1 MASRV
6 LIIEA
11 DFNFRSSVATHLRQA
26 GFDIVTAAD
35 RASARAALA
44 RRGVDVVLLGLGGL
58 GAGGRQLL
66 REIRTTW
73 PRIRV
78 ITLNRNEQI
87 ELSIEAMRLGA
98 FADLMPPFELD
109 ALRESVR
116 AAAGAAD
123 SPQSPGGIA

>member
-1 MASRV
+1 MGNRV

-11 DFNFRSSVATHLRQA
+11 DFNFRSSVAAHLRQA
-26 GFDIVTAAD
+26 GFDILTAAD
-35 RASARAALA
+35 RAGARAILG
-44 RRGVDVVLLGLGGL
+44 RRAVDVVLLGLAAL

-73 PRIRV
+73 PHIRV
-78 ITLNRNEQI
+78 ITLNQNEQI

-98 FADLMPPFELD
+98 FADLMPPFDME

-116 AAAGAAD
+116 AAADD
-123 SPQSPGGIA
+123 SPKPSGGVP

>member
-11 DFNFRSSVATHLRQA
+11 DYNFRSSVASHLRQA
-26 GFDIVTAAD
+26 GFDILTAAD
-35 RASARAALA
+35 RSGARAILA
-44 RRGVDVVLLGLGGL
+44 RQAVEVVLLGLGGL

-66 REIRTTW
+66 REICTTW

-78 ITLNRNEQI
+78 ITLNQNAQI
-87 ELSIEAMRLGA
+87 DLSIEAMRLGA

-116 AAAGAAD
+116 AAGTGD
-123 SPQSPGGIA
+123 HPQSSGGTP

>member
-1 MASRV
+1 MGNRV

-11 DFNFRSSVATHLRQA
+11 DFNFRSSVAAHLRQA
-26 GFDIVTAAD
+26 GFDILTAAD
-35 RASARAALA
+35 RAGARAILG
-44 RRGVDVVLLGLGGL
+44 RRAVDVVLLGLAAL

-73 PRIRV
+73 PLIRV
-78 ITLNRNEQI
+78 ITLNQNEQI

-98 FADLMPPFELD
+98 FADLMPPFDME

-116 AAAGAAD
+116 AAAGGD
-123 SPQSPGGIA
+123 SPQPSGGVP

>member
-1 MASRV
+1 MGNRV

-11 DFNFRSSVATHLRQA
+11 DLNFRGSVAAHLRQA
-26 GFDIVTAAD
+26 GFDILTAAD
-35 RASARAALA
+35 RAGARAILG
-44 RRGVDVVLLGLGGL
+44 RRAVDVVLLGLAAL

-73 PRIRV
+73 PLIRV
-78 ITLNRNEQI
+78 ITLNQNEQI

-98 FADLMPPFELD
+98 FADLMPPFDME

-116 AAAGAAD
+116 AAAGGD
-123 SPQSPGGIA
+123 SPKPSGGVP